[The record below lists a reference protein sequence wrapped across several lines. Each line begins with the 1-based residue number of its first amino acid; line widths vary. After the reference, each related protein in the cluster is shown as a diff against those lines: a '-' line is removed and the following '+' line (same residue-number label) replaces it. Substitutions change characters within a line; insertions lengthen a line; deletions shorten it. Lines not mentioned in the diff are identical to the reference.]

1 MATVLPVRDSL
12 GDAIAD
18 PNFPSRDSG
27 ARPARPAHGV
37 RPACKDVGFSR
48 GSLSWR
54 SEVWAPVSLLRLSG
68 IWGRTAWLSS
78 HQRMRL

>member
-27 ARPARPAHGV
+27 ARPARPARGV
-37 RPACKDVGFSR
+37 HLHARMS
-48 GSLSWR
+48 GSAEAAYPGGPR
-54 SEVWAPVSLLRLSG
+54 SGLPSPF
-68 IWGRTAWLSS
+68 
-78 HQRMRL
+78 

>member
-18 PNFPSRDSG
+18 PNFPSWGSG

-37 RPACKDVGFSR
+37 LLHARMS
-48 GSLSWR
+48 GSAEAAYPGGPR
-54 SEVWAPVSLLRLSG
+54 SGLPSPF
-68 IWGRTAWLSS
+68 
-78 HQRMRL
+78 

>member
-1 MATVLPVRDSL
+1 MATVLPVRDSP

-37 RPACKDVGFSR
+37 RLHARMS
-48 GSLSWR
+48 GSAEAAYPGGPR
-54 SEVWAPVSLLRLSG
+54 SGLPSPF
-68 IWGRTAWLSS
+68 
-78 HQRMRL
+78 